1 MRGGDGRGGRRGRP
15 GAMAAKGSAR
25 SGRAHTDPA
34 ARAGAKGAGRA
45 DADRT
50 VRADAEP
57 QAPRDAGLAV
67 RAAWLSYVLGLTQAE
82 IAEHLGLSRVK
93 VHRLVAL
100 AHREG
105 LVKVFVEGGAAECI
119 ALEQRLKATFGLA
132 FASVVPSDASVPLR
146 AGAPGFRSIGTAGAM
161 MLNQYLEQHPRCSI
175 GVGHGRTL
183 AAVADALPKL
193 ARPDASFVA
202 ILGSLTRRSTANPF
216 DVIYRFAERTGGAG
230 YFVPAPFFVDS
241 VDDAEVLLGQ
251 RVVADV
257 LARAGRTDL
266 VLVGIGNLTNTPAIY
281 EAERKALV
289 ALGVVAEVLGQ
300 FLDADGRLVP
310 CAMAERSISLR
321 LEELR
326 GRHVVGV
333 AGGLDK
339 ARAIRATLASGLL
352 SGFVTDEAT
361 AAAVLATSSP
371 PAPRRARARPRTR

>member
-1 MRGGDGRGGRRGRP
+1 MVDVVGRREGNRRGGAAAAPGRPAGAGEVDDGR
-15 GAMAAKGSAR
+15 AR
-25 SGRAHTDPA
+25 TPPE
-34 ARAGAKGAGRA
+34 
-45 DADRT
+45 T
-50 VRADAEP
+50 
-57 QAPRDAGLAV
+57 GLAV
-67 RAAWLSYVLGLTQAE
+67 RAAWLYYVHGLTQAE
-82 IAEHLGLSRVK
+82 VADHLGLSRVK

-119 ALEQRLKATFGLA
+119 ALEQRLKAAFGLA
-132 FASVVPSDASVPLR
+132 FASVVPSEADAPLR
-146 AGAPGFRSIGTAGAM
+146 AGEPGFRSVGTAGAM
-161 MLNQYLEQHPRCSI
+161 MLHQYLEQHPACSI

-183 AAVADALPKL
+183 AAVADALPRI
-193 ARPDASFVA
+193 ARPEAAFVA

-241 VDDAEVLLGQ
+241 VADAEVLLGQ

-257 LARAGRTDL
+257 LSRARRTDL

-289 ALGVVAEVLGQ
+289 AQGVVAEVLGQ
-300 FLDADGRLVP
+300 FFDAQGREVP

-321 LEELR
+321 LGELR
-326 GRHVVGV
+326 GRRVVGV

-361 AAAVLATSSP
+361 AAAVLAPAASSTS
-371 PAPRRARARPRTR
+371 RRARR